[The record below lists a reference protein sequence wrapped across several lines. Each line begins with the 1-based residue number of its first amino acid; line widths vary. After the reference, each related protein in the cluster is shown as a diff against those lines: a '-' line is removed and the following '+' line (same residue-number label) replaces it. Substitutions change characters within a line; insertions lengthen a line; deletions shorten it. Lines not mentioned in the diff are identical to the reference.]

1 MYRSGFRHSCGCQF
15 LHIHCRRRQLGRP
28 FGLFTLD
35 AQKPGDSDMEQPGN
49 MMCMPLLI
57 SSILEHTLETSADQQ
72 IVTAL
77 DDGSLHRYSYREFAR
92 RVKELAVG
100 LARRGVGSGVRVATL
115 AWNTYRH
122 LEIYYATA
130 GIGAICHTVNPRLTQ
145 EQIEFIINDARDAA
159 VFYDVHFAE
168 LIEYLRERCPSVEHW
183 VLLDES
189 AGGHA
194 EGAIY
199 ADWLGADSRNFDW
212 PAFDENTACG
222 LCYTSGTTGAPKGVL
237 YSHRSTLLHAYASC
251 HPNALAIAGSD
262 AVMPLVPMF
271 HVNAWGLPYSA
282 LMSGARI
289 VLPGSNMQGE
299 RIYALCERAGVT
311 LSAGVPTVWKGVLDH
326 VESQGLAFSTLQRI
340 VIGGAA
346 CPPHMIAAFGARNVT
361 VRHAWGMTEVSP
373 LGTVC
378 QLLPKHAGMPAD
390 DVLQVLAS
398 QGRPLFGARFKL
410 IDDDGRRLP
419 HDGMATGH
427 LMVQGN
433 WVVSRYYGKAEPATE
448 DGWFRTGDV
457 GSIDAEGYLRI
468 TDRSKDVIKSGGEW
482 ISSIEIENIAMEEP
496 GVELAA
502 CVAEANE
509 QWGERPVLFIVP
521 KRDTRPSAERI
532 LARYQ
537 GRMAKWSIPDKV
549 VFIEHMPMTATG
561 KIQKAALRALV
572 MHATRDQ

>member
-1 MYRSGFRHSCGCQF
+1 
-15 LHIHCRRRQLGRP
+15 
-28 FGLFTLD
+28 
-35 AQKPGDSDMEQPGN
+35 MERLGN
-49 MMCMPLLI
+49 MMRMPLLI
-57 SSILEHTLETSADQQ
+57 NSILTHALENRGDQQ
-72 IVTAL
+72 ILTAL
-77 DDGSLHRYSYREFAR
+77 DDGGLHAYSYREFGE

-100 LARRGVGSGVRVATL
+100 MMRHEVQPGHRVATL

-130 GIGAICHTVNPRLTQ
+130 GIGAICHTVNPRLSR
-145 EQIEFIINDARDAA
+145 EQIAFIINDAQDS
-159 VFYDVHFAE
+159 VLFYDPHFAE
-168 LIEYLRERCPSVEHW
+168 LVEFLRPQCPLVAHW
-183 VLLDES
+183 VLLSEGTGR
-189 AGGHA
+189 GGA
-194 EGAIY
+194 VEEDYG
-199 ADWLGADSRNFDW
+199 DWLGNDTRGFEW
-212 PAFDENTACG
+212 PVFDEDTACG

-237 YSHRSTLLHAYASC
+237 YSHRSTVLHAYASS
-251 HPNALAIAGSD
+251 HPNALAISASD

-282 LMSGARI
+282 LMSGAKI
-289 VLPGSNMQGE
+289 VLPGSSMQGE
-299 RIYALCERAGVT
+299 RLYALCERAGVT

-378 QLLPKHAGMPAD
+378 QLLPQHTSLSGD
-390 DVLQVLAS
+390 DALQVLAS
-398 QGRPLFGARFKL
+398 QGRPLFGARFKVVN
-410 IDDDGRRLP
+410 DEGDSLP
-419 HDGMATGH
+419 HDGVSTGH

-433 WVVSRYYGKAEPATE
+433 WVISRYYGKGEPAIE

-457 GSIDAEGYLRI
+457 GSIDADGYMRI

-482 ISSIEIENIAMEEP
+482 ISSIEIENIAMEES

-502 CVAEANE
+502 CIAEANE
-509 QWGERPVLFIVP
+509 KWGERPVLFIVP
-521 KRDTRPSAERI
+521 KAGADLSAQRV

-537 GRMAKWSIPDKV
+537 GRVAKWSIPDKV
-549 VFIEHMPMTATG
+549 LFIEQMPMTATG
-561 KIQKAALRALV
+561 KIQKTALRALT
-572 MHATRDQ
+572 AADT